1 MVKMTMQW
9 NIGKWLSNLKI
20 NWVKNDG
27 LNQ

>member
-1 MVKMTMQW
+1 MQW

-27 LNQ
+27 LNIVIKIV